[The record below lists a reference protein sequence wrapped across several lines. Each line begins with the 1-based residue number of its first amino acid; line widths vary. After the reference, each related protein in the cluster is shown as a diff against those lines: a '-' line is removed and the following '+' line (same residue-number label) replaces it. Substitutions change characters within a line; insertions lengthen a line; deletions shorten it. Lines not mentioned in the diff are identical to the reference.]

1 MIRIENILDELSR
14 ERPVFHSEADF
25 EYALAW
31 KIHEKYPDLKI
42 RPEKRI
48 DLKGSKTCPYFISP
62 DFIIHKDNDTEIVAI
77 ETKYKTKKINIKVF
91 GEEFDLKEHSTPN
104 DNRYYFVKDI
114 WRIESFLKEHPKG
127 YGFAI
132 FLTNDASYWNK
143 ESQRA
148 DHPDDEDFRIY
159 ESRVIEGQLKWKEGG
174 RERQAIPLKGKY
186 TLNWR
191 EYSNLKEYSDST
203 EKNMRFRYLL
213 VEVAP
218 GSNSQDALAQRD

>member
-1 MIRIENILDELSR
+1 MIRIAKILNELSR
-14 ERPVFHSEADF
+14 ERPIFHSEADF
-25 EYALAW
+25 KYALAW

-48 DLKGSKTCPYFISP
+48 DLKSRKIRP
-62 DFIIHKDNDTEIVAI
+62 DFIIHKGNDTDIVAI
-77 ETKYKTKKINIKVF
+77 ETKYKTKDINIKVS
-91 GEEFDLKEHSTPN
+91 GEKFNLKRHSAPN

-114 WRIESFLKEHPKG
+114 SRIEGLLEEYPKG
-127 YGFAI
+127 YGFVI
-132 FLTNDASYWNK
+132 FLTNDDSYWEK
-143 ESQRA
+143 KSQRA

-159 ESRVIEGQLKWKEGG
+159 ESRVIEGQLKWKTGA
-174 RERQAIPLKGKY
+174 REATLKGKY

-203 EKNMRFRYLL
+203 EKNIRFRYLL

-218 GSNSQDALAQRD
+218 GRNSQNALAQKD